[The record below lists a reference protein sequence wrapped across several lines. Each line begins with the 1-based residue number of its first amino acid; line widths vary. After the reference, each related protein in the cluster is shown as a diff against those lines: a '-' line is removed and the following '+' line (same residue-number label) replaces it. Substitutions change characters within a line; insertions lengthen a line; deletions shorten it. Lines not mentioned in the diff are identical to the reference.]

1 MKIKVTK
8 SAIESAAVILSK
20 VINTKNPIPILG
32 DILCEV
38 HENVINMTG
47 GDGESSITKCVELLD
62 MEGEGDFCIDGGR
75 LLAALRSIPEQ
86 PITIT
91 CTTEDDFMFT
101 IQHQDGTMHFLAEH
115 SEEYPVLADEKWND
129 EGFELQSDR
138 IGAAIKRC
146 LWAVDADD
154 LRPLMCGVHIGT
166 VAKYDSLDIV
176 TSNGAALVRT
186 RLTEW
191 NNHGYNG
198 KMDATIPAKIA
209 KIMADTLTGEEPMRM
224 RFSKNKCQ
232 IETDSYTMTCR
243 LIEGAYP
250 KYNSVIP
257 SDNNIEACVDGS
269 TLATAIKR
277 TLPFAPDSS
286 QLLSLHFFATELR
299 VVSADYDF
307 SEGANDRVA
316 VDFNS
321 SSPLAIG
328 VKGSTLLKALGYIP
342 NQGIRIKMSD
352 PSRPVLLEP
361 KDPWNN
367 TEVTILLM
375 PMLLNE

>member
-20 VINTKNPIPILG
+20 VINTKNPMPILG

-47 GDGESSITKCVELLD
+47 GDGESSITKCVELLE
-62 MEGEGDFCIDGGR
+62 MEGEGDFCVDGGR

-86 PITIT
+86 PITII
-91 CTTEDDFMFT
+91 CTTEDDYMFT
-101 IQHQDGTMHFLAEH
+101 IQHQDGQMHFLAEH

-146 LWAVDADD
+146 LWAVCTEDQ
-154 LRPLMCGVHIGT
+154 RPQMCGVHFCT
-166 VAKYDSLDIV
+166 VAKYDTLDIV
-176 TSNGAALVRT
+176 ASNGHALVRN
-186 RLTEW
+186 RLTDW
-191 NNHGYNG
+191 NNHQYNG
-198 KMDATIPAKIA
+198 KIEATIPTKIA
-209 KIMADTLTGEEPMRM
+209 KIMADTLTGEEPMWM

-243 LIEGAYP
+243 LIEGTYP

-352 PSRPVLLEP
+352 PSRAVLLEP
-361 KDPWNN
+361 KDPWKN

>member
-1 MKIKVTK
+1 
-8 SAIESAAVILSK
+8 
-20 VINTKNPIPILG
+20 
-32 DILCEV
+32 
-38 HENVINMTG
+38 
-47 GDGESSITKCVELLD
+47 
-62 MEGEGDFCIDGGR
+62 
-75 LLAALRSIPEQ
+75 
-86 PITIT
+86 
-91 CTTEDDFMFT
+91 
-101 IQHQDGTMHFLAEH
+101 
-115 SEEYPVLADEKWND
+115 
-129 EGFELQSDR
+129 
-138 IGAAIKRC
+138 
-146 LWAVDADD
+146 
-154 LRPLMCGVHIGT
+154 
-166 VAKYDSLDIV
+166 
-176 TSNGAALVRT
+176 
-186 RLTEW
+186 
-191 NNHGYNG
+191 
-198 KMDATIPAKIA
+198 MDATIPAKIA
-209 KIMADTLTGEEPMRM
+209 KIMADTLTGEEPMWM
-224 RFSKNKCQ
+224 RFSENKCQ
-232 IETDSYTMTCR
+232 IETDSYTITFR

-286 QLLSLHFFATELR
+286 QLLSLHFFANELR
-299 VVSADYDF
+299 VVSADYEF

-352 PSRPVLLEP
+352 PSRAVLLEP
-361 KDPWNN
+361 KDPWKN